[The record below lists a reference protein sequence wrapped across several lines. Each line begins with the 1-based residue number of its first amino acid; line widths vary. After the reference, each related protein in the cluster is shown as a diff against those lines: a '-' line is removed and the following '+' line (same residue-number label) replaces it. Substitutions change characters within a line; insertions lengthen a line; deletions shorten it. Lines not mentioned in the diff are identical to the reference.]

1 MPNQFSKL
9 LEMLLPHQ
17 PKEEKKLESKE
28 RTTVRGDEAK
38 KKHGST
44 YQEGTKAVFEHTVDA
59 LIA

>member
-1 MPNQFSKL
+1 
-9 LEMLLPHQ
+9 
-17 PKEEKKLESKE
+17 
-28 RTTVRGDEAK
+28 VRGDEAK